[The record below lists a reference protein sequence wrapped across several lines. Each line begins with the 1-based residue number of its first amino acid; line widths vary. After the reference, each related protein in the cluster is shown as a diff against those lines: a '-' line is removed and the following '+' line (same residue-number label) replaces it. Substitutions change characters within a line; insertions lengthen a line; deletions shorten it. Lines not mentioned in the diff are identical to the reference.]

1 MSRFAYISAITLS
14 LAIAAPVLAQSTS
27 NAPDGGTGVATT
39 PQTPGMAGTSSDSGN
54 MSTGASS
61 AAIGTGNTDK
71 QGTMAPQV
79 PAHTSTGNTGANPNV
94 PGANTAP

>member
-1 MSRFAYISAITLS
+1 MPRFGYISAMALS
-14 LAIAAPVLAQSTS
+14 LVIAAPVLAQSTS

-71 QGTMAPQV
+71 QGVYAPQV
-79 PAHTSTGNTGANPNV
+79 PAHSNDTTGANPNN
-94 PGANTAP
+94 PNGTP